1 VAVTVATA
9 WPMIDAMS
17 DVKQKIVRL
26 SGDR

>member
-1 VAVTVATA
+1 VEVTGATA

-17 DVKQKIVRL
+17 DVKQKIVRM